1 VLPRKLPETM
11 ARLKF
16 TDRWVSS
23 CALPKSGRIE
33 HSDILC
39 PGLYLRVTCKGAKTF
54 SVVVRCG
61 QLQRHTLG
69 RYPLLG
75 LADAR
80 RKALDLLRQLAES
93 GGEPLPE
100 PVLLSQLVE
109 QYVELHLKP
118 SVRTWKNVQSSLKQ
132 PAMQALHGKPA
143 EKVTTAEVV
152 AVLDAITAAGKPHGA
167 VNLLKGLKAMYNWA
181 MDRGAVAANPCQKIR
196 PPVKTTQRERILRND
211 ELAAVL
217 GACDKVRPPFGDM
230 VRMLLYTGA
239 RRNEV
244 SEMRWSELSGN
255 VWTLPAERSKSSR
268 VNVLPLPTAAM
279 ELLGKLPRHGEDAY
293 VFSTTGGRRPT
304 SGFSKLK
311 SHLDDVSG
319 TGGWT
324 LHDLRRTVR
333 SKLSELGVPWEV
345 ARRVVGHS
353 VDQLDAV
360 YDRFSYLEEK
370 GRALEKLADHL
381 ANL

>member
-1 VLPRKLPETM
+1 V
-11 ARLKF
+11 
-16 TDRWVSS
+16 
-23 CALPKSGRIE
+23 
-33 HSDILC
+33 
-39 PGLYLRVTCKGAKTF
+39 
-54 SVVVRCG
+54 
-61 QLQRHTLG
+61 LQRYTLG
-69 RYPLLG
+69 RYPVLG

-93 GGEPLPE
+93 GGEPVPE

-118 SVRTWKNVQSSLKQ
+118 SVRTWQNVQSSLKQ
-132 PAMQALHGKPA
+132 PAMQALHGRPA
-143 EKVTTAEVV
+143 EKVTPADVV

-211 ELAAVL
+211 EIAAVL

-268 VNVLPLPTAAM
+268 VNVLPLPLAAM
-279 ELLGKLPRHGEDAY
+279 ELLGELPRQCGDACPRTHEHYVGQAAGEDGFLGRWREY
-293 VFSTTGGRRPT
+293 VATGHGGNVGLRGREA
-304 SGFSKLK
+304 S
-311 SHLDDVSG
+311 DYQVSV
-319 TGGWT
+319 
-324 LHDLRRTVR
+324 L
-333 SKLSELGVPWEV
+333 E
-345 ARRVVGHS
+345 VVGTNDLTRIGE
-353 VDQLDAV
+353 V
-360 YDRFSYLEEK
+360 E
-370 GRALEKLADHL
+370 ALWKRKLLSRDIGL
-381 ANL
+381 NLN